1 MPTLI
6 RKNGMKMAF
15 PTNSMRFISDDVEGI
30 SLLSDR
36 PVRKAPMMPSIPA
49 SSASTAP
56 RKTRARTKMYCETLS
71 FTRLKNHRVMTGN
84 RKMTMQPNRR
94 METPSWAQKWGS
106 TSPVAIPT
114 MMASTRSESV
124 SVMMVPPTATVTALF
139 FVIPYLLIMG

>member
-1 MPTLI
+1 
-6 RKNGMKMAF
+6 
-15 PTNSMRFISDDVEGI
+15 
-30 SLLSDR
+30 
-36 PVRKAPMMPSIPA
+36 
-49 SSASTAP
+49 
-56 RKTRARTKMYCETLS
+56 
-71 FTRLKNHRVMTGN
+71 MTGN

-139 FVIPYLLIMG
+139 FVIPYLLMMG